1 MLTAELII
9 FAVSCAALVISAG
22 WCMRS
27 AVKIASCFKLSEFA
41 IGFIIV
47 AISTSI
53 PELFVGITSAFN
65 KTPEL
70 ALGTVIGSNIA
81 DLTLVLGIAVLLGR
95 GIKIK
100 AKAIKRSAQFMLLAS
115 FLPVVLMLDGMLSR
129 YDGIFLLLVFCFYI
143 RELLGERKE
152 FRKRLHAPKK
162 ALFLSIALF
171 VISIALLLL
180 SSEFVVKSAVSISD
194 ELLVPPILIGLFLV
208 AIGTSLPELIFETR
222 AVLKK
227 HKELALGDVIGS
239 VVANSTLV
247 LGATSLIYPITA
259 NMILFFSSTIFMLA
273 VAAVFVAF
281 AKGKGGFTIK
291 DGILLLLFYILF
303 IFLEFFIKNAI

>member
-1 MLTAELII
+1 M
-9 FAVSCAALVISAG
+9 
-22 WCMRS
+22 
-27 AVKIASCFKLSEFA
+27 
-41 IGFIIV
+41 
-47 AISTSI
+47 
-53 PELFVGITSAFN
+53 
-65 KTPEL
+65 
-70 ALGTVIGSNIA
+70 
-81 DLTLVLGIAVLLGR
+81 D
-95 GIKIK
+95 
-100 AKAIKRSAQFMLLAS
+100 
-115 FLPVVLMLDGMLSR
+115 
-129 YDGIFLLLVFCFYI
+129 
-143 RELLGERKE
+143 REKE

-259 NMILFFSSTIFMLA
+259 NMILFFSSTIFMIA

-281 AKGKGGFTIK
+281 AKGKRGFTIK
-291 DGILLLLFYILF
+291 EGILLLLFYILF
-303 IFLEFFIKNAI
+303 IFLEFFIKSAV